1 MANDGY
7 KQICEKMGQVYN
19 EMSALV
25 NAANASE
32 DGMLPEMESKYSSL
46 KKQYANLEAQRT
58 RNQELMGMDKTV
70 TPAAPEVRMSERTFE
85 NTAKKQMAAI
95 EHRSSEQ
102 YRDAFNSYLTRGEHT
117 NPMELRVLNEGTG
130 GSYLMPIEYDSAMTA
145 KIQTMTCLRN
155 LARKLDIGSFSREF
169 VYEGTTATA
178 YWPGEATAPTEAE
191 PTFGKIT
198 LTPKRLSAIVRI
210 SNELV
215 EDTTARGNM
224 SVASIMQ
231 EQFARVF
238 AQTEELALLPHT
250 NVSGAPTSLFNTA
263 SLPTSAAGTSTI
275 TAQQI
280 IDWVYSLP
288 RQYRVHPSCAMIV
301 ADSTLAA
308 LRALTTPVTTTTS
321 GAAAPAYFWQN
332 GYQNGGS
339 GSAPE
344 PDRILGIPVY
354 TSAAVNALATG
365 KFVGLLGAFDYCLF
379 ASAQNYEVKV
389 LRELYAATNE
399 IGIVAN
405 SRIDAK
411 LLLPTLAFVALKC
424 A

>member
-1 MANDGY
+1 MANDTY
-7 KQICEKMGQVYN
+7 KNLVERMGAVYA
-19 EMSALV
+19 EMKTLV
-25 NAANASE
+25 DAANV
-32 DGMLPEMESKYSSL
+32 DGEMAPAMEEKYSQL
-46 KKQYANLEAQRT
+46 KLQYANLEAQRT

-70 TPAAPEVRMSERTFE
+70 TPSAPEVRMSERTFE
-85 NTAKKQMAAI
+85 NTAKKQIAAI

-102 YRDAFNSYLTRGEHT
+102 YRDAFNSYLARGEHT

-130 GSYLMPIEYDSAMTA
+130 GAYLMPIEYDAAMTA

-178 YWPGEATAPTEAE
+178 YWPGEATAPTEAV
-191 PTFGKIT
+191 PTFDKIT

-238 AQTEELALLPHT
+238 AQTEEAALLPHT

-280 IDWVYSLP
+280 IDWVYALP

-405 SRIDAK
+405 SRIDSK

>member
-1 MANDGY
+1 MAKDAY
-7 KQICEKMGQVYN
+7 KNLVERMGAVYA
-19 EMSALV
+19 EMKTLV
-25 NAANASE
+25 DAANV
-32 DGMLPEMESKYSSL
+32 DGEMAPAMEEKYSQL
-46 KKQYANLEAQRT
+46 KLQYANLEAQRT

-85 NTAKKQMAAI
+85 NTAKKQIAAI

-102 YRDAFNSYLTRGEHT
+102 YRDAFNSYLARGEHT

-130 GSYLMPIEYDSAMTA
+130 GSYLMPIEYDAAMTA
-145 KIQTMTCLRN
+145 KISTMTCLRN
-155 LARKLDIGSFSREF
+155 LARQLDIGSFSREF

-178 YWPGEATAPTEAE
+178 YWPGEATAPTEAV
-191 PTFGKIT
+191 PTFDKIT

-238 AQTEELALLPHT
+238 AQTEEAALLPHT

-405 SRIDAK
+405 SRIDSK

>member
-1 MANDGY
+1 MANDTY
-7 KQICEKMGQVYN
+7 KNLVERMGAVYA
-19 EMSALV
+19 EMKTLV
-25 NAANASE
+25 DAANV
-32 DGMLPEMESKYSSL
+32 DGEMAPAMEEKYSQL
-46 KKQYANLEAQRT
+46 KLQYANLEAQRT

-70 TPAAPEVRMSERTFE
+70 TPSAPEVRMSERTFE
-85 NTAKKQMAAI
+85 NTAKKQIAAI

-102 YRDAFNSYLTRGEHT
+102 YRDAFNSYLARGEHT

-130 GSYLMPIEYDSAMTA
+130 GSYLMPIEYDALMTA
-145 KIQTMTCLRN
+145 KISTMTCLRN
-155 LARKLDIGSFSREF
+155 LSRKLDIGSFSREF
-169 VYEGTTATA
+169 VYEGTTATC
-178 YWPGEATAPTEAE
+178 YWPGEATAPTEAV
-191 PTFGKIT
+191 PTFDKIT

-238 AQTEELALLPHT
+238 AQTEELAFLPST
-250 NVSGAPTSLFNTA
+250 NVGGNAPTSLFQTT
-263 SLPTSAAGTSTI
+263 SLPTSAAGASTI

-280 IDWVYSLP
+280 IDWVYALP

-308 LRALTTPVTTTTS
+308 LRALTTPVTTS
-321 GAAAPAYFWQN
+321 GAPAYFWQN

-339 GSAPE
+339 GNAPE

-405 SRIDAK
+405 SRIDSK

>member
-1 MANDGY
+1 MANDTY
-7 KQICEKMGQVYN
+7 KNLVERMGAVYA
-19 EMSALV
+19 EMKTLV
-25 NAANASE
+25 DAANV
-32 DGMLPEMESKYSSL
+32 DGEMAPAMEEKYSQL
-46 KKQYANLEAQRT
+46 KLQYANLEAQRT

-70 TPAAPEVRMSERTFE
+70 TPSAPEVRMSERTFE
-85 NTAKKQMAAI
+85 NTAKKQIAAI

-102 YRDAFNSYLTRGEHT
+102 YRDAFNSYLARGEHT

-130 GSYLMPIEYDSAMTA
+130 GSYLMPIEYDALMTA
-145 KIQTMTCLRN
+145 KISTMTCLRN
-155 LARKLDIGSFSREF
+155 LSRKLDIGSFSREF

-178 YWPGEATAPTEAE
+178 YWPGEATAPTEAV
-191 PTFGKIT
+191 PTFDKIT

-238 AQTEELALLPHT
+238 AQTEEAALLPHT

-263 SLPTSAAGTSTI
+263 SLPTSAAGASTI

-344 PDRILGIPVY
+344 PDRIMGIPVY
-354 TSAAVNALATG
+354 TSAAVAALASG

-405 SRIDAK
+405 SRIDSK
-411 LLLPTLAFVALKC
+411 LLLPTLAFTALKC

>member
-1 MANDGY
+1 MANDNY
-7 KQICEKMGQVYN
+7 KNLVERMGAVYA
-19 EMSALV
+19 EMKALV
-25 NAANASE
+25 DAANV
-32 DGMLPEMESKYSSL
+32 DGEMAPAMEEKYSQL
-46 KKQYANLEAQRT
+46 KLQYANLEAQRT

-70 TPAAPEVRMSERTFE
+70 TPSAPEVRMSERAFE
-85 NTAKKQMAAI
+85 NTYKKQIAAI

-102 YRDAFNSYLTRGEHT
+102 YRDAFNSYLARGEHT

-130 GSYLMPIEYDSAMTA
+130 GSYLMPIEYDAAMTA
-145 KIQTMTCLRN
+145 KISTMTCLRN
-155 LARKLDIGSFSREF
+155 LSRKLDIGSFSREF

-178 YWPGEATAPTEAE
+178 YWPGEATAPTEAV
-191 PTFGKIT
+191 PTFDKIT

-238 AQTEELALLPHT
+238 AQTEEAALLPHT

-263 SLPTSAAGTSTI
+263 SLPTSAAGASSI

-405 SRIDAK
+405 SRIDSK

>member
-1 MANDGY
+1 MAKDAY
-7 KQICEKMGQVYN
+7 KNLVERMGAVYA
-19 EMSALV
+19 EMKTLV
-25 NAANASE
+25 DAANV
-32 DGMLPEMESKYSSL
+32 DGEMAPAMEEKYSQL
-46 KKQYANLEAQRT
+46 KLQYANLEAQRT

-85 NTAKKQMAAI
+85 NTAKKQIAAI

-102 YRDAFNSYLTRGEHT
+102 YRDAFNSYLSRGEHT

-130 GSYLMPIEYDSAMTA
+130 GSYLMPIEYDAAMTA
-145 KIQTMTCLRN
+145 KISTMTCLRN
-155 LARKLDIGSFSREF
+155 LARQLDIGSFSREF

-178 YWPGEATAPTEAE
+178 YWPGEATAPTEAV
-191 PTFGKIT
+191 PTFDKIT

-238 AQTEELALLPHT
+238 AQTEEAALLPHT

-365 KFVGLLGAFDYCLF
+365 KFVGLLGAFDYCVF

-405 SRIDAK
+405 SRIDSK

>member
-1 MANDGY
+1 MANDNY
-7 KQICEKMGQVYN
+7 KNLVERMGAVYA
-19 EMSALV
+19 EMKALV
-25 NAANASE
+25 DAANV
-32 DGMLPEMESKYSSL
+32 DGEMAPAMEEKYSQL
-46 KKQYANLEAQRT
+46 KLQYANLEAQRT

-70 TPAAPEVRMSERTFE
+70 TPAAPEVRMSERAFE
-85 NTAKKQMAAI
+85 NTAKKQIAAI

-102 YRDAFNSYLTRGEHT
+102 YRDAFNSYLARGEHT

-130 GSYLMPIEYDSAMTA
+130 GAYLMPIEYDAAMTA

-178 YWPGEATAPTEAE
+178 YWPGEATAPTEAV
-191 PTFGKIT
+191 PTFDKIT

-238 AQTEELALLPHT
+238 AQTEEAALLPHT

-354 TSAAVNALATG
+354 TSAAVAALATG

-405 SRIDAK
+405 SRIDSK

>member
-1 MANDGY
+1 MANDTY
-7 KQICEKMGQVYN
+7 KNLVERMGAVYA
-19 EMSALV
+19 EMKTLV
-25 NAANASE
+25 DAANV
-32 DGMLPEMESKYSSL
+32 DGEMAPAMEEKYSQL
-46 KKQYANLEAQRT
+46 KLQYANLEAQRT

-70 TPAAPEVRMSERTFE
+70 TPSAPEVRMSERTFE
-85 NTAKKQMAAI
+85 NTAKKQIAAI

-102 YRDAFNSYLTRGEHT
+102 YRDAFNSYLARGEHT

-130 GSYLMPIEYDSAMTA
+130 GAYLMPIEYDAAMTA

-178 YWPGEATAPTEAE
+178 YWPGEATAPTEAV
-191 PTFGKIT
+191 PTFDKIT

-238 AQTEELALLPHT
+238 AQTEEAALLPHT

-280 IDWVYSLP
+280 IDWVYALP

-321 GAAAPAYFWQN
+321 GAPPAYFWQN

-405 SRIDAK
+405 SRIDSK

>member
-1 MANDGY
+1 MANDTY
-7 KQICEKMGQVYN
+7 KNLVERMGAVYA
-19 EMSALV
+19 EMKTLV
-25 NAANASE
+25 DAANV
-32 DGMLPEMESKYSSL
+32 DGEMAPAMEEKYSQL
-46 KKQYANLEAQRT
+46 KLQYANLEAQRT

-70 TPAAPEVRMSERTFE
+70 TPSAPEVRMSERTFE
-85 NTAKKQMAAI
+85 NTAKKQIAAI

-102 YRDAFNSYLTRGEHT
+102 YRDAFNSYLARGEHT

-130 GSYLMPIEYDSAMTA
+130 GSYLMPIEYDAAMTA
-145 KIQTMTCLRN
+145 KISTMTCLRN
-155 LARKLDIGSFSREF
+155 LSRKLDIGSFSREF

-178 YWPGEATAPTEAE
+178 YWPGEATAPTEAV
-191 PTFGKIT
+191 PTFDKIT

-238 AQTEELALLPHT
+238 AQTEEAALLPHT

-263 SLPTSAAGTSTI
+263 SLPTSAAGSSTI

-339 GSAPE
+339 GNAPE

-405 SRIDAK
+405 SRIDSK
-411 LLLPTLAFVALKC
+411 LLLPTLAFTALKC

>member
-1 MANDGY
+1 MANDNY
-7 KQICEKMGQVYN
+7 KNLVERMGAVYA
-19 EMSALV
+19 EMKALV
-25 NAANASE
+25 DAANV
-32 DGMLPEMESKYSSL
+32 DGEMAPAMEEKYSQL
-46 KKQYANLEAQRT
+46 KLQYANLEAQRT

-70 TPAAPEVRMSERTFE
+70 TPAAPEVRMSERAFE
-85 NTAKKQMAAI
+85 NTAKKQIAAI

-102 YRDAFNSYLTRGEHT
+102 YRDAFNSYLARGEHT

-130 GSYLMPIEYDSAMTA
+130 GAYLMPIEYDAAMTA

-178 YWPGEATAPTEAE
+178 YWPGEATAPTEAV
-191 PTFGKIT
+191 PTFDKIT

-238 AQTEELALLPHT
+238 AQTEEAALLPHT

-354 TSAAVNALATG
+354 TSAAVAALATG
-365 KFVGLLGAFDYCLF
+365 KFVGLLGAFD
-379 ASAQNYEVKV
+379 
-389 LRELYAATNE
+389 
-399 IGIVAN
+399 
-405 SRIDAK
+405 
-411 LLLPTLAFVALKC
+411 
-424 A
+424 

>member
-1 MANDGY
+1 MANDTY
-7 KQICEKMGQVYN
+7 KNLVERMGAVYA
-19 EMSALV
+19 EMKTLV
-25 NAANASE
+25 DAANV
-32 DGMLPEMESKYSSL
+32 DGEMAPAMEEKYSQL
-46 KKQYANLEAQRT
+46 KLQYANLEAQRT

-70 TPAAPEVRMSERTFE
+70 TPSAPEVRMSERAFE
-85 NTAKKQMAAI
+85 NTAKKQIAAI

-102 YRDAFNSYLTRGEHT
+102 YRDAFNSYLSRGEHT
-117 NPMELRVLNEGTG
+117 NPVELRVLNEGTG
-130 GSYLMPIEYDSAMTA
+130 GSYLMPIEYDALMTA
-145 KIQTMTCLRN
+145 KISTMTCLRN
-155 LARKLDIGSFSREF
+155 LARKLDIGSFSREY

-178 YWPGEATAPTEAE
+178 YWPGEATAPTEAV
-191 PTFGKIT
+191 PTFDKIT

-238 AQTEELALLPHT
+238 AQTEEAALLPHT

-405 SRIDAK
+405 SRIDSK

>member
-1 MANDGY
+1 MANDTY
-7 KQICEKMGQVYN
+7 KNLVERMGAVYA
-19 EMSALV
+19 EMKTLV
-25 NAANASE
+25 DAANV
-32 DGMLPEMESKYSSL
+32 DGEMAPAMEEKYSQL
-46 KKQYANLEAQRT
+46 KLQYANLEAQRT

-70 TPAAPEVRMSERTFE
+70 TPSAPEVRMSERTFE
-85 NTAKKQMAAI
+85 NTAKKQIAAI

-102 YRDAFNSYLTRGEHT
+102 YRDAFNSYLARGEHT

-130 GSYLMPIEYDSAMTA
+130 GAYLMPIEYDAAMTA

-155 LARKLDIGSFSREF
+155 LSRKLDIGSFSREF

-178 YWPGEATAPTEAE
+178 YWPGEATAPTEAV
-191 PTFGKIT
+191 PTFDKIT

-238 AQTEELALLPHT
+238 AQTEEAALLPHT

-405 SRIDAK
+405 SRIDSK
-411 LLLPTLAFVALKC
+411 LLLPTSAFVALKC

>member
-1 MANDGY
+1 MANDNY
-7 KQICEKMGQVYN
+7 KNLVERMGAVYA
-19 EMSALV
+19 EMKALV
-25 NAANASE
+25 DAANV
-32 DGMLPEMESKYSSL
+32 DGEMAPAMEEKYSQL
-46 KKQYANLEAQRT
+46 KLQYANLEAQRT

-85 NTAKKQMAAI
+85 NTAKKQIAAI

-102 YRDAFNSYLTRGEHT
+102 YRDAFNSYLARGEHT

-130 GSYLMPIEYDSAMTA
+130 GAYLMPIEYDAAMTA

-155 LARKLDIGSFSREF
+155 LSRKLDIGSFSREF

-178 YWPGEATAPTEAE
+178 YWPGEATAPTEAV
-191 PTFGKIT
+191 PTFDKIT

-238 AQTEELALLPHT
+238 AQTEEAALLPHT

-263 SLPTSAAGTSTI
+263 SLPTSAAGASTI

-280 IDWVYSLP
+280 IDWVYALP

-405 SRIDAK
+405 SRIDSK

>member
-1 MANDGY
+1 MANDTY
-7 KQICEKMGQVYN
+7 KNLVERMGAVYA
-19 EMSALV
+19 EMKTLV
-25 NAANASE
+25 DAANV
-32 DGMLPEMESKYSSL
+32 DGEMAPAMEEKYSQL
-46 KKQYANLEAQRT
+46 KLQYANLEAQRT

-70 TPAAPEVRMSERTFE
+70 TPSAPEVRMSERTFE
-85 NTAKKQMAAI
+85 NTAKKQIAAI

-102 YRDAFNSYLTRGEHT
+102 YRDAFNSYLARGEHT

-130 GSYLMPIEYDSAMTA
+130 GSYLMPIEYDAAKTA
-145 KIQTMTCLRN
+145 KIQTMSCLRN
-155 LARKLDIGSFSREF
+155 LSRKLDIGSFSREF

-178 YWPGEATAPTEAE
+178 YWPGEATAPTEAV
-191 PTFGKIT
+191 PTFDKIT

-238 AQTEELALLPHT
+238 AQTEEAALLPHT
-250 NVSGAPTSLFNTA
+250 NVSGAPTSLFNTT

-389 LRELYAATNE
+389 LRELFAASNE
-399 IGIVAN
+399 VGIVAN
-405 SRIDAK
+405 SRLDAK
-411 LLLPTLAFVALKC
+411 LLLPTLAFTALKC

>member
-85 NTAKKQMAAI
+85 NTAKKQIAAI

-102 YRDAFNSYLTRGEHT
+102 YRDAFNSYLARGEHT

-130 GSYLMPIEYDSAMTA
+130 GAYLMPIEYDAAMTA
-145 KIQTMTCLRN
+145 KISTMTCLRN

-178 YWPGEATAPTEAE
+178 YWPGEATAPTEAV
-191 PTFGKIT
+191 PTFDKIT

-238 AQTEELALLPHT
+238 AQTEEAALLPHT

-263 SLPTSAAGTSTI
+263 SLPTSAAGASTI

-405 SRIDAK
+405 SRIDSK

>member
-1 MANDGY
+1 MAHDTY
-7 KQICEKMGQVYN
+7 KNLVERMGAVYA
-19 EMSALV
+19 EMKTLV
-25 NAANASE
+25 DAANV
-32 DGMLPEMESKYSSL
+32 DGEMAPAMEEKYSQL
-46 KKQYANLEAQRT
+46 KLQYANLEAQRT

-70 TPAAPEVRMSERTFE
+70 TPSAPEVRMSERAFE
-85 NTAKKQMAAI
+85 NTAKKQIAAI

-102 YRDAFNSYLTRGEHT
+102 YRDAFNSYLSRGEHT

-130 GSYLMPIEYDSAMTA
+130 GSYLMPIEYDALMTA
-145 KIQTMTCLRN
+145 KISTMTCLRN

-169 VYEGTTATA
+169 VYEGTTATC
-178 YWPGEATAPTEAE
+178 YWPGEATAPTEAV
-191 PTFGKIT
+191 PTFDKIT

-238 AQTEELALLPHT
+238 AQTEEAALLPHT

-263 SLPTSAAGTSTI
+263 SLPTSAAGATTI

-280 IDWVYSLP
+280 IDWVYALP

-308 LRALTTPVTTTTS
+308 LRALTTPVTTS
-321 GAAAPAYFWQN
+321 GAPAYFWQN

-339 GSAPE
+339 GNAPE

-354 TSAAVNALATG
+354 TSAAVNALATT

-405 SRIDAK
+405 SRIDSK

>member
-1 MANDGY
+1 MANDNY
-7 KQICEKMGQVYN
+7 KNLVERMGAVYA
-19 EMSALV
+19 EMKALV
-25 NAANASE
+25 DAANV
-32 DGMLPEMESKYSSL
+32 DGEMAPAMEEKYSQL
-46 KKQYANLEAQRT
+46 KLQYAHLEAQRT

-70 TPAAPEVRMSERTFE
+70 TPAAPEVRMSERAFE
-85 NTAKKQMAAI
+85 NTAKKQIAAI

-102 YRDAFNSYLTRGEHT
+102 YRDAFNSYLARGEHT

-130 GSYLMPIEYDSAMTA
+130 GAYLMPIEYDAAMTA

-178 YWPGEATAPTEAE
+178 YWPGEATAPTEAV
-191 PTFGKIT
+191 PTFDKIT

-238 AQTEELALLPHT
+238 AQTEEAALLPHT

-354 TSAAVNALATG
+354 TSAAVAALATG

-405 SRIDAK
+405 SRIDSK